1 MPRIPHRPLD
11 TRARHRLK
19 APPASPATKA
29 RPATHGAFAKDALW
43 GPLLSGKRSLGALH
57 DLAPIARIG
66 LVRDGVPAE
75 AVTVIAEDMSI
86 ARDKLYAMLGLARAT
101 IERKLRHDQRLG
113 PDESER
119 VIGIARLIGQVR
131 EIVTESGDPADF
143 NAARWVAGWLNR
155 PLPALGGRQPSAF
168 MDTAE
173 GREIVA
179 GLIAQTQSAAYA

>member
-1 MPRIPHRPLD
+1 MARVPQRRLGS
-11 TRARHRLK
+11 RAHPRLK
-19 APPASPATKA
+19 GSAPSPATKA

-57 DLAPIARIG
+57 DLAPIARIA

-75 AVTVIAEDMSI
+75 AVSVIAEDMSI

-101 IERKLRHDQRLG
+101 IERKLRHAQRLG

-119 VIGIARLIGQVR
+119 VIGIARLIGQVHQ
-131 EIVTESGDPADF
+131 IVSESGDPSGFD
-143 NAARWVAGWLNR
+143 AARWIAGWLNH
-155 PLPALGGRQPSAF
+155 PLPALDGRQPSAF

>member
-1 MPRIPHRPLD
+1 MPRIPQRRLAG
-11 TRARHRLK
+11 RARARLK
-19 APPASPATKA
+19 TPAAASGTKV
-29 RPATHGAFAKDALW
+29 RPATHAALAKDPLW

-57 DLAPIARIG
+57 DVAPIARIE

-75 AVTVIAEDMSI
+75 AVSAIAEEMNI
-86 ARDKLYAMLGLARAT
+86 ARERLYAMLGLARAT
-101 IERKLRHDQRLG
+101 IERKLRHGHRLG

-119 VIGIARLIGQVR
+119 VIGIARLIGQVQ
-131 EIVTESGDPADF
+131 EIVTASGDPAGFD
-143 NAARWVAGWLNR
+143 AARWVAGWLGR

-173 GREIVA
+173 GRDIVA

>member
-1 MPRIPHRPLD
+1 MPRIPQRRLG
-11 TRARHRLK
+11 TRARPRLK
-19 APPASPATKA
+19 GSAPPPATKA
-29 RPATHGAFAKDALW
+29 RPGTHGAFAKDALW

-57 DLAPIARIG
+57 DLAPIARIE

-75 AVTVIAEDMSI
+75 AVSAVAEEMSI

-101 IERKLRHDQRLG
+101 IERKLRHGQRLG

-119 VIGIARLIGQVR
+119 VIGIARLIGQVHQ
-131 EIVTESGDPADF
+131 IVTDSGDSAGFSP
-143 NAARWVAGWLNR
+143 ARWVAGWLSR

>member
-1 MPRIPHRPLD
+1 MPRLPQRRVSG
-11 TRARHRLK
+11 RARPRLK
-19 APPASPATKA
+19 GSAPSPATKA
-29 RPATHGAFAKDALW
+29 RPAHGAFAKDAVW
-43 GPLLSGKRSLGALH
+43 GPLLSGKRSLGTLH
-57 DLAPIARIG
+57 DLDPVARIG

-75 AVTVIAEDMSI
+75 MVSAIAEEMSI

-101 IERKLRHDQRLG
+101 IERKLRHGHRLG

-119 VIGIARLIGQVR
+119 VIGIARLIGQVQH
-131 EIVTESGDPADF
+131 IVTVSGDPAGF
-143 NAARWVAGWLNR
+143 NSARWIAEWLAR
-155 PLPALGGRQPSAF
+155 PLPALGGREPSAF

>member
-1 MPRIPHRPLD
+1 
-11 TRARHRLK
+11 
-19 APPASPATKA
+19 
-29 RPATHGAFAKDALW
+29 
-43 GPLLSGKRSLGALH
+43 LSGKRSLGALH

-75 AVTVIAEDMSI
+75 AVSVIAQEMNI

-101 IERKLRHDQRLG
+101 IERKLRHGRRLG

-131 EIVTESGDPADF
+131 QIVTESGDPADF
-143 NAARWVAGWLNR
+143 NAARWIATWLSR
-155 PLPALGGRQPSAF
+155 PLPALDGRQPSAF

>member
-1 MPRIPHRPLD
+1 M
-11 TRARHRLK
+11 
-19 APPASPATKA
+19 
-29 RPATHGAFAKDALW
+29 
-43 GPLLSGKRSLGALH
+43 
-57 DLAPIARIG
+57 
-66 LVRDGVPAE
+66 VREGVPAA
-75 AVTVIAEDMSI
+75 AVSVVAEDMSI

-101 IERKLRHDQRLG
+101 IERKLRQGQRLG

-131 EIVTESGDPADF
+131 QIVSESGDPADF
-143 NAARWVAGWLNR
+143 SAARWVAGWLNR
-155 PLPALGGRQPSAF
+155 PLPALDGRQPAAF